1 MTLPVSIY
9 EALLVQVR
17 EITHETILLQQQLSS
32 DLLHDNVNTTDSNHN
47 LTNSHYNYDNNG
59 ELFTKK
65 DKKIVDT
72 GPPLS
77 DKKHPTFHQSP
88 SQLETVPESFDAKE
102 LAARLLTWRNH
113 NRQHSLE
120 LENKGEVVA
129 LRHKKQLSTRLPDEF
144 NVVTPSMYSIERV
157 GVEDVDVGSISET
170 SSSSSVLQ
178 SRSKRCD
185 LNEATHL
192 RYFTKDPPLAYELD
206 HPPNDRETSTYKN
219 TTSAI
224 PQRYCTK
231 TQSIS
236 NNSEQLNSDRREFLR
251 LYTET
256 DENVMEPAEDLQ
268 EKSIGHNLE
277 LFAQASKCYDE
288 DRSSEEDIKV
298 DSSSCNESR
307 RLSPISHGTW
317 PAVKCDTWTAPS
329 IGTSGQL
336 ASITNSH
343 NEMASVMSYSSS
355 SGCSTSTPGNR
366 RLGAKVDVVYSL
378 LGMLSSNEGREDMSA
393 TLLAMS
399 NSIDSCLVMRQS
411 GCLPLLVQLI
421 HAPGQQ
427 PEIRERASCALHNVV
442 TARSEEKIGR
452 REARVLRLLEQ
463 LRDYCQLLRVSID
476 RERPIDDLEL
486 HPGPTIAALMKL
498 SFDEAHRHA
507 MCQLGGVHAVAE
519 LIHMDH
525 AAHGSNSDDQ
535 SCITLRRYAGM
546 ALTNLTFGDD
556 NNKALLCSFRD
567 FMMSLVSQLSSISD
581 DLRQVTASV
590 LRNLS
595 WRADSNS
602 KRTLRE
608 VGAVVGLMK
617 AAMEGKKESTL
628 KSILSALWNLS
639 AHCSTNK
646 VDICA
651 MDGAL
656 AFLVDKLSYKA
667 PSKTLS
673 IVENAGGIL
682 RNISNHIA
690 MREDYRAIVREHGCL
705 QVLLR
710 QLRSPSLTVVS
721 NACGTLWNLS
731 ARCPHDQRLLWDL
744 GAVPM
749 LRSLVHSKHKMISM
763 GSSAALKNLLS
774 ARPIGSN
781 FAHLDSTA
789 RGLGLPTLP
798 SLAARRQR
806 ALEQEIDQ
814 NLTET
819 CENIEPSTSPTTKDD
834 KFSFKVDDNLAD
846 IHPRSTRGIYQITH
860 GNQSVNS
867 GRLNSV
873 PRSESRE
880 SMRSITSTHSD
891 TIFERV
897 NRHVNNS
904 TPSEIQLKQQSSS
917 LHSTIGF
924 NTQNISEFHGKT
936 SQLEKKLTMKYK
948 NSTVERLRPDIVN
961 DVHDLHA
968 TTSTMSWTTGPEQES
983 TCSIDGE
990 LLSPTGSIKSAIKN
1004 PTIEFIGKP
1013 LVSPTLSHTSE
1024 TDLFGK
1030 YAETD
1035 LDEPTNYS
1043 LRYAERNLD
1052 EDDKRISGYF
1062 PAREEQDVEDTI
1074 KTYYTEGTPCEISLN
1089 SSRAASHSDLQ
1100 DERVKQLV
1108 RINQIQ
1114 SSKRLTLPP
1123 STLEI
1128 HLDSQKIVERT
1139 ESKCNRDCTTKNADN
1154 CSIVEEK
1161 CKFDCELKLKEGNE
1175 LKVIKIQN
1183 GVMEQECSAESM
1195 ASDCDDDDEDLLA
1208 ACINIGMQNN
1218 RHRQS
1223 FRRNSLEKGT
1233 RGESN
1238 LTRYQTSI
1246 ALDQVENNNINFVDE
1261 TNELTSQESEHNGLN
1276 MKINCNLIGNGCKGT
1291 TNGFTSLENSLN
1303 IPINNQITN
1312 DYQRLNTNHT
1322 NNESLTS
1329 IEENNI
1335 VDESIATSTTMDNPK
1350 LLSEP
1355 IEMPV
1360 ETMSSESME
1369 SFDSVERSEHVLL
1382 ELCIKS
1388 GKSNNENIPIDKKK
1402 AINVT
1407 DSASSGISDDSNLI
1421 DRNDN
1426 NLNKNNPSLKDQAD
1440 EYRRQRDP
1448 DAMIASLDRLTATLV
1463 QQTEAMRERELSI
1476 MKQSIQSDTWNEDSP
1491 NESFPTITMS
1501 VPLIG
1506 SFKSE
1511 IPDDLSQPNLKTQND
1526 DTNNETL
1533 SMTTSCLIE
1542 REAFKLADA
1551 VNAEIYSN
1559 SLTFSDDN
1567 NIDAMKPPSAMNSLV
1582 SLTTSYIS
1590 PETNVNTFSIN
1601 GGINT
1606 TPSSPLLKN
1615 SRKKSL
1621 PIGVIAKRAVGQ
1633 QPQMGSLESLLF
1645 NDTNISNI
1653 SQLDNMKP
1661 PSIMDDLILDGGD
1674 MENSMVSVS
1683 SITSEIADSKE
1694 TNSITDIKTN
1704 SYAMATCIKYAE
1716 SNTDD
1721 ISNEYLENINPP
1733 SLINEISDIDDTTID
1748 ANTDTMCSDT
1758 LCSDNDLCTDI
1769 YSQAIFNDTIDQ
1781 TIDYDD
1787 DEEDDNDDAAAMQIV
1802 TEYIGGLNSSAE
1814 LTPRKL
1820 NKRLTPKQKRQL
1832 AKERYKTYTIAAEIV
1847 MKEEEER
1854 CRNDQGNSLS
1864 SNVNVKYSSLT
1875 KLTPKQRRQED
1886 RARFQTQVV
1895 ENPFGECADK
1905 SIDEAEKVATI
1916 SEKSSMLSLK
1926 NFGNSQNLSVK
1937 RTENH
1942 ECYRKQTLIDNEN
1955 DSSASL
1961 QTMLQKNASIVLH
1974 SLNETEN
1981 KMDDTVQTL
1990 DHETIN
1996 LVSNDLDAEMC
2007 SKTHLADHTSKKF
2020 MTFTKK
2026 CSSQQHIPSQA
2037 NESKIKMHETTSKTV
2052 NDVKYDIHNETFDI
2066 SDSENDENEYQPP
2079 EESTKRPRIIKPPMS
2094 RDASGDSNV
2103 SGDKNEQQ
2111 NSPKGIR
2118 GKRKSLYSNPI
2129 TRKVTPQCSPVKISN
2144 NVSSGIPIGR
2154 SNSTPIVRTTRAT
2167 TLRQN
2172 TNGSTMKNDISSK
2185 ITITAS
2191 RFTTINKNSTITK
2204 RSSIPQRGLTSIPTV
2219 RTVKRHSTPPASTF
2233 NFTKNKIETP
2243 KPLERQGT
2251 FTKDEPEVE
2260 NVPTVVIES
2269 PKKSKIAKPTRNLPF
2284 KNHPIDSKT
2293 KTSVRSS
2300 QISQQS
2306 RLTKCASAE
2315 GIISPKVTSTIN
2327 INKRYS
2333 VVDNGKTIDNAQ
2345 SKKKLNGLE
2354 QRSNSNSSIASQNS
2368 VGGTGKKLTKEA
2380 TSKIAN
2386 LWKRVEENRNKQQF
2400 EKPDTRQWI
2409 TKPDVASMAT
2419 VTSNDAD
2426 SSESTNFRLFR
2437 SSTFEGVPKQTD
2449 IIDKTTFNR
2458 SSTTKQIDCR
2468 PKYGVCYRNS
2478 CDLTGMSATK
2488 APCRIPTK
2496 FSDTNA
2502 GNNSKSTTNVG
2513 YSTIILRKQ
2522 RSIESTD
2529 SDQTKRI
2536 SRLGSFICVE
2546 CENENVDGPIS
2557 TVAPPYNCMAKQTH
2571 DVATSSADDHQN
2583 CLKTSV
2589 HVTTV

>member
-1 MTLPVSIY
+1 MEDNLRIFNSGQCKNYHSNIPLPHSGQLTSNNSKFVTKLAKTEKNQLKLILNKTNNQSI
-9 EALLVQVR
+9 
-17 EITHETILLQQQLSS
+17 
-32 DLLHDNVNTTDSNHN
+32 VNDI
-47 LTNSHYNYDNNG
+47 
-59 ELFTKK
+59 K
-65 DKKIVDT
+65 DKEKKI
-72 GPPLS
+72 GMISRFQSIPI
-77 DKKHPTFHQSP
+77 KK
-88 SQLETVPESFDAKE
+88 
-102 LAARLLTWRNH
+102 
-113 NRQHSLE
+113 E
-120 LENKGEVVA
+120 LENKEEVVA
-129 LRHKKQLSTRLPDEF
+129 LRHKKQLSTLLPDDF
-144 NVVTPSMYSIERV
+144 NVVVTPSSYSIERV

-170 SSSSSVLQ
+170 SSSSSVSQ
-178 SRSKRCD
+178 SRLGRRRRD
-185 LNEATHL
+185 PDEAPHL
-192 RYFTKDPPLAYELD
+192 RYFAKDPPLAYELD
-206 HPPNDRETSTYKN
+206 HPPNGRETSTYKN

-236 NNSEQLNSDRREFLR
+236 NNSEQLNSDGREILR

-256 DENVMEPAEDLQ
+256 NENVMEPADFQ

-288 DRSSEEDIKV
+288 DGSSEEDIKV
-298 DSSSCNESR
+298 DSLSCNESQ
-307 RLSPISHGTW
+307 RLSPIYHGTW
-317 PAVKCDTWTAPS
+317 PAVKRDTWTAPS
-329 IGTSGQL
+329 IGISGQQ
-336 ASITNSH
+336 ASATNSH

-463 LRDYCQLLRVSID
+463 LRDYCQLLRMSID
-476 RERPIDDLEL
+476 HERPMDDLER

-525 AAHGSNSDDQ
+525 AAHGSNSNDQ

-682 RNISNHIA
+682 RNVSNHIA

-781 FAHLDSTA
+781 FVHLDSTA

-834 KFSFKVDDNLAD
+834 KFSFKADDNLAD

-860 GNQSVNS
+860 GNQLVNS

-873 PRSESRE
+873 PRSDSRE

-948 NSTVERLRPDIVN
+948 NSIVERLRPDILNEVN
-961 DVHDLHA
+961 DLRP

-983 TCSIDGE
+983 TCSIDDK
-990 LLSPTGSIKSAIKN
+990 LLSPTGLMKSTIKN
-1004 PTIEFIGKP
+1004 STVGFIGKP
-1013 LVSPTLSHTSE
+1013 LVSPTLSHSSE
-1024 TDLFGK
+1024 TDLFGN

-1043 LRYAERNLD
+1043 LRYAERNSD

-1074 KTYYTEGTPCEISLN
+1074 KTYYTEGTPRETSLN

-1100 DERVKQLV
+1100 DERMKQLV
-1108 RINQIQ
+1108 RINQKQ

-1128 HLDSQKIVERT
+1128 HLDSQTIDERT
-1139 ESKCNRDCTTKNADN
+1139 ESKCNPDCAIKSVDN
-1154 CSIVEEK
+1154 CIIVEEK
-1161 CKFDCELKLKEGNE
+1161 SKVDCELKLKEGNE

-1183 GVMEQECSAESM
+1183 GVMEQECFAESM

-1233 RGESN
+1233 TGESN

-1246 ALDQVENNNINFVDE
+1246 ALDQVESNNINFVDE
-1261 TNELTSQESEHNGLN
+1261 TNELTSQQSEHNGLN
-1276 MKINCNLIGNGCKGT
+1276 MKINCNLIDNDCEET
-1291 TNGFTSLENSLN
+1291 TNRFTSLEDNLN
-1303 IPINNQITN
+1303 ISMNDKITY
-1312 DYQRLNTNHT
+1312 DYQKLNTNYT

-1335 VDESIATSTTMDNPK
+1335 VDESIAVSTKIDNLK

-1360 ETMSSESME
+1360 ETISSESME

-1388 GKSNNENIPIDKKK
+1388 GKTNNENIPIDKIK
-1402 AINVT
+1402 AIDIT
-1407 DSASSGISDDSNLI
+1407 DSANSKIPDDLNLI
-1421 DRNDN
+1421 NKIDN
-1426 NLNKNNPSLKDQAD
+1426 NTNENNPSSKNQAD

-1476 MKQSIQSDTWNEDSP
+1476 MKQSTQSDTWNEDSP

-1511 IPDDLSQPNLKTQND
+1511 TPDDSSHHNLKTQND
-1526 DTNNETL
+1526 DTNNEIL

-1551 VNAEIYSN
+1551 VNAEIQSN
-1559 SLTFSDDN
+1559 SLTFNDDN
-1567 NIDAMKPPSAMNSLV
+1567 NIDAVKPPSAMNSLV
-1582 SLTTSYIS
+1582 SLTASYIS
-1590 PETNVNTFSIN
+1590 PETNVNSFLIN
-1601 GGINT
+1601 EGINT

-1621 PIGVIAKRAVGQ
+1621 PIGVIAKRAVGHIQ

-1645 NDTNISNI
+1645 NDTNIGNI
-1653 SQLDNMKP
+1653 SQLDNVKP

-1674 MENSMVSVS
+1674 MENSMISVS

-1694 TNSITDIKTN
+1694 TNSMADIKTN

-1716 SNTDD
+1716 SNANNILSD
-1721 ISNEYLENINPP
+1721 YLENINPP

-1758 LCSDNDLCTDI
+1758 LCIDNDLCTDM

-1787 DEEDDNDDAAAMQIV
+1787 DEDDDDDEATRIV
-1802 TEYIGGLNSSAE
+1802 TDYSSGLNSSAE
-1814 LTPRKL
+1814 STPKKL

-1832 AKERYKTYTIAAEIV
+1832 AKERYKTYTIAAEMV
-1847 MKEEEER
+1847 MKEEER
-1854 CRNDQGNSLS
+1854 CRNVQGNSSS

-1895 ENPFGECADK
+1895 ENPFGKSADK
-1905 SIDEAEKVATI
+1905 SINEPEKVASI
-1916 SEKSSMLSLK
+1916 SGKSAIPSLK
-1926 NFGNSQNLSVK
+1926 NLSAK
-1937 RTENH
+1937 RMEDR
-1942 ECYRKQTLIDNEN
+1942 ECYRRQTLIDNEN
-1955 DSSASL
+1955 NSSAIESASL
-1961 QTMLQKNASIVLH
+1961 QTMLQQNASIVLH

-1981 KMDDTVQTL
+1981 KTDDTVQTL
-1990 DHETIN
+1990 DHETIS
-1996 LVSNDLDAEMC
+1996 LVSNDLDSEIR
-2007 SKTHLADHTSKKF
+2007 SKTHLADGTSKKF

-2026 CSSQQHIPSQA
+2026 SSSQQHIPLET
-2037 NESKIKMHETTSKTV
+2037 NESKIRLRETTSKTV
-2052 NDVKYDIHNETFDI
+2052 DEVKYDIHNETFDI
-2066 SDSENDENEYQPP
+2066 SDSENEDNEYQPT
-2079 EESTKRPRIIKPPMS
+2079 EELPKRPRIIKPPMS
-2094 RDASGDSNV
+2094 RDASGDSNN

-2118 GKRKSLYSNPI
+2118 GKRKPLYSNPI
-2129 TRKVTPQCSPVKISN
+2129 TRKVTPQCSPVKVSN
-2144 NVSSGIPIGR
+2144 NISSGIPIGR
-2154 SNSTPIVRTTRAT
+2154 SNSTPIVRATRAT

-2172 TNGSTMKNDISSK
+2172 TNGPAIKNDISK
-2185 ITITAS
+2185 ISVAAS
-2191 RFTTINKNSTITK
+2191 RFMTTNKNSTITK
-2204 RSSIPQRGLTSIPTV
+2204 RSSIPQRGSTSIPTV
-2219 RTVKRHSTPPASTF
+2219 KTVKRHSTPPASTF
-2233 NFTKNKIETP
+2233 NATKNKVETP

-2269 PKKSKIAKPTRNLPF
+2269 PKKSKIAKPTRNSPS
-2284 KNHPIDSKT
+2284 KNYPIDSKT
-2293 KTSVRSS
+2293 KITVRSS

-2333 VVDNGKTIDNAQ
+2333 VVDNGKTIDNTQ
-2345 SKKKLNGLE
+2345 GNKKLNGIE
-2354 QRSNSNSSIASQNS
+2354 QRSNSNSSIVSQNS

-2380 TSKIAN
+2380 TSKIAS

-2409 TKPDVASMAT
+2409 TKPETASMAT
-2419 VTSNDAD
+2419 GTSNDAD
-2426 SSESTNFRLFR
+2426 SSVGSTNFRLFR

-2458 SSTTKQIDCR
+2458 SSTTKQINCR
-2468 PKYGVCYRNS
+2468 PKYGVSYRNS
-2478 CDLTGMSATK
+2478 CDLTGMSATE

-2496 FSDTNA
+2496 FRDTNT
-2502 GNNSKSTTNVG
+2502 GNNSKSSTTNIG
-2513 YSTIILRKQ
+2513 YSTIVLRKQ
-2522 RSIESTD
+2522 RSIEPTD

-2536 SRLGSFICVE
+2536 SRLGSFISVE
-2546 CENENVDGPIS
+2546 CENDNVDEQIS
-2557 TVAPPYNCMAKQTH
+2557 TIASPYNCVMEQTH
-2571 DVATSSADDHQN
+2571 DVTTSLTGSHQD
-2583 CLKTSV
+2583 CLKTSAQ
-2589 HVTTV
+2589 VTTV